1 MAALYLSLTDAGLAA
16 VQAASGTDPVTIA
29 ELGLTATPFTAAPTL
44 TALPGEFKRIGAI
57 AGTAAAA
64 NVTHMTAYDTSSDVW
79 NATGLGLWLADGTL
93 FAVISSASTIINKAA
108 PAFALIGFDIAF
120 NADLAGSI
128 AFGDPIFTNPPAT
141 EDMRGLIELAT
152 LAEAQAGDDL
162 QRAVTPARAK
172 ASVIPWLGFTP
183 LDQALYTAA
192 SVLARLITVDGA
204 GSGLD
209 ADTLDGQHLAQ
220 VAPAGIIVMWSG
232 SIGAV
237 PGGWAL
243 CDGTGGTPDLRNRFI
258 VGAGDDYAVG
268 ANGGAQ
274 THNHTITVDGHA
286 LTVAELPA
294 HDHAMFANLAN
305 DTPLSGATSVATRTS
320 SSPGESEYN
329 LTTGGATVP
338 TLGLTAETGSGDAHT
353 HTASA
358 ETADSR
364 PPYFALAFIMKL

>member
-29 ELGLTATPFTAAPTL
+29 ELGLTATQFTVAPTL

-93 FAVISSASTIINKAA
+93 FAVYSSASTIINKAA

-141 EDMRGLIELAT
+141 EEMRGLIELAT
-152 LAEAQAGDDL
+152 LAEAQAGTDL
-162 QRAVTPARAK
+162 QRALTPSRAK

-192 SVLARLITVDGA
+192 SVLARLITVDGS
-204 GSGLD
+204 GSGID
-209 ADTLDGQHLAQ
+209 ADMLDGQHLSQ
-220 VAPAGIIVMWSG
+220 VAPAGMVALWPVSRGAIPAGWAIMDGTNGTEDWRDRFVMSAGPTFAAG
-232 SIGAV
+232 STGGSAVHNHGVTVDAAATGLTIGTTTATVNGDGDPPNALTSAV
-237 PGGWAL
+237 P
-243 CDGTGGTPDLRNRFI
+243 
-258 VGAGDDYAVG
+258 
-268 ANGGAQ
+268 
-274 THNHTITVDGHA
+274 
-286 LTVAELPA
+286 
-294 HDHAMFANLAN
+294 N
-305 DTPLSGATSVATRTS
+305 D
-320 SSPGESEYN
+320 
-329 LTTGGATVP
+329 P
-338 TLGLTAETGSGDAHT
+338 THT
-353 HTASA
+353 HTAT
-358 ETADSR
+358 TANASSL
-364 PPYFALAFIMKL
+364 PPYVVAYYIQKL